1 MRRAALRIVEP
12 VGFLDML
19 MLEKHARLI
28 ATDSG
33 GVQKEAYFYG
43 VPCVTLR
50 EETEWVELVEV
61 GANRLA
67 PPVSAAAVLQALRV
81 EIGRAASVPKPG
93 LYGDGTAA
101 GRIAEILAAAS
112 R

>member
-1 MRRAALRIVEP
+1 MLAEGGFLAPPALQIVEP

-43 VPCVTLR
+43 CP
-50 EETEWVELVEV
+50 
-61 GANRLA
+61 A
-67 PPVSAAAVLQALRV
+67 
-81 EIGRAASVPKPG
+81 
-93 LYGDGTAA
+93 
-101 GRIAEILAAAS
+101 
-112 R
+112 